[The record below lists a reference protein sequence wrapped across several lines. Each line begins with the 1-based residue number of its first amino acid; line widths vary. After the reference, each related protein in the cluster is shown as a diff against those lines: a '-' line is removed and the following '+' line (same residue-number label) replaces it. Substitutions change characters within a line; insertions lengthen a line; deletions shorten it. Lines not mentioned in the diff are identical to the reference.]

1 MLLMSLMYLTLKI
14 QQLYMSELHSA
25 WYRSD

>member
-1 MLLMSLMYLTLKI
+1 MLLMSLMYLTLNV
-14 QQLYMSELHSA
+14 QQFYMSELHSA